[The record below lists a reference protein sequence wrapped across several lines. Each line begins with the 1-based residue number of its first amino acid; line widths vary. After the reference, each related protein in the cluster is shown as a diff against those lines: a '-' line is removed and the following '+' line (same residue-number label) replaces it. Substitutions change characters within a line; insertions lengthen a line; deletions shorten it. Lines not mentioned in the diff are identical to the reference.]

1 MRNVLLLALLA
12 PVGAAVAADGPVTGP
27 AVVSML
33 EGLGYSAELDRDGA
47 GDPLVL
53 TRAGGL
59 DYAIYFYDCSDDAC
73 EALQFRI
80 GLDLENGTTH
90 EVINEFNRGYR
101 YVRSFLDEEAD
112 PFLLMDVEM
121 THADHSA
128 QFNTH
133 LGIWED
139 LLDAFTLA
147 VGFRQ
152 EGEDLAGDR
161 DRVAWPV
168 APQLGS
174 FLAYDSTYTSVTHD
188 GSDQS
193 AEISA
198 TGLARIAVEED
209 GEGGFLQRWSSSD
222 TQVELNGL
230 PPEAAAAFEGAIT
243 AMDGIVLE
251 ARLDQD
257 GHFVSLANLDQ
268 VALAYR
274 QVVQVMFDDINAS
287 LPVEGGAGSGEVD
300 VSGMLDLL
308 ASPQVLERQLAE
320 LPVAYNFP
328 SGGGLVPGREYAYQ
342 DEGTSPLGGDVI
354 PMNNSMLLRS
364 SSEVPGHYEME
375 WTLLPDPD
383 AMWGAIDGAARQ
395 LLGNMAADDTEAGEQ
410 LEQAMAELGEDA
422 AFTTTVRYR
431 IDAATGIVHRM
442 EHVSTKRFGGREEV
456 ETNLLVLREPAD

>member
-12 PVGAAVAADGPVTGP
+12 PVGAAVAADGPVTGS

-121 THADHSA
+121 THADRSA

-251 ARLDQD
+251 ARLDQH

-308 ASPQVLERQLAE
+308 ASPQVLERRA
-320 LPVAYNFP
+320 AKNFP
-328 SGGGLVPGREYAYQ
+328 PGGGGGRGGSSPPPPGAPPR
-342 DEGTSPLGGDVI
+342 LGGDVI
-354 PMNNSMLLRS
+354 PMNNSMLLRP

-375 WTLLPDPD
+375 WTLRPDPD
-383 AMWGAIDGAARQ
+383 AMGGAIAGAARQ